1 MIKVNLLPVK
11 RKKKPKPVP
20 TFFITMV
27 VVTIVVSIAM
37 AYLVF
42 FFNSRL
48 SMKRAQVA
56 DNEKKIAELK
66 EKIKAVENFEQ
77 INKTFQQR
85 NDIIEQLSR
94 NKSVPVKLLDEISAL
109 LPNGVW
115 LQTLSI
121 SGENINIEGSGFT
134 NSDIVSYVENLKNSK
149 IFTEVYLQESKSTTI
164 EKIPLYTFKLTFK
177 IKNIDKISMS

>member
-20 TFFITMV
+20 TFVITMV
-27 VVTIVVSIAM
+27 VMTIVVSVAM

-48 SMKRAQVA
+48 SMKKAEVA
-56 DNEKKIAELK
+56 DKEKKIAELK

-77 INKTFQQR
+77 LNKTFQQK

-94 NKSVPVKLLDEISAL
+94 NKSVPVKLLDEISNL
-109 LPNGVW
+109 LPDGVW
-115 LQTLSI
+115 LHALSI

-134 NSDIVSYVENLKNSK
+134 NSDIVSYIDNLKNSK
-149 IFTEVYLQESKSTTI
+149 IFTEVYLQESRSTTV
-164 EKIPLYTFKLTFK
+164 EKITLYTFRLTFK
-177 IKNIDKISMS
+177 IKV

>member
-11 RKKKPKPVP
+11 RKKKSKPVP

-48 SMKRAQVA
+48 SMKTAQVA

-85 NDIIEQLSR
+85 NDIIEQLSK

-115 LQTLSI
+115 LQTLTI

-134 NSDIVSYVENLKNSK
+134 NSDIVSYVDNLKNSK
-149 IFTEVYLQESKSTTI
+149 IFTEVYLQESKSATI

-177 IKNIDKISMS
+177 IKV

>member
-11 RKKKPKPVP
+11 RKKKSKPVP
-20 TFFITMV
+20 TFVITMV
-27 VVTIVVSIAM
+27 VMTIVVSIAM

-48 SMKRAQVA
+48 SAKKALFA

-77 INKTFQQR
+77 LNKTFQQK

-109 LPNGVW
+109 LPDGVW
-115 LQTLSI
+115 LNRLSI

-134 NSDIVSYVENLKNSK
+134 NSDIVSYVDNLKNSK
-149 IFTEVYLQESKSTTI
+149 IFADVYLQESKSATI
-164 EKIPLYTFKLTFK
+164 EKIPLYTFRLTFK
-177 IKNIDKISMS
+177 IKV